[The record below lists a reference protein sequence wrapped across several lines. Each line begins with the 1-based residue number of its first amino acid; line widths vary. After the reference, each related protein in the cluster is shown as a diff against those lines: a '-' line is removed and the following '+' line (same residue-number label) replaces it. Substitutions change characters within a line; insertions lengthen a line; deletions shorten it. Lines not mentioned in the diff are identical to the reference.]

1 MRITSKGQVTIP
13 AEIRRLAGLQPNTDV
28 EFIFRDGEV
37 VLRRSGGK
45 TRGQLLV
52 ARLQGAFGS
61 AGLTT
66 DEIMQ
71 ETRGED

>member
-13 AEIRRLAGLQPNTDV
+13 AEIRLLAGLQPNTDV
-28 EFIFRDGEV
+28 EFVFRDGEV

-52 ARLQGAFGS
+52 ARLQGAFSGT
-61 AGLTT
+61 GRTT
-66 DEIMQ
+66 DEIMR
-71 ETRGED
+71 ETRREN